1 MQKALILDMVHGAD
15 ILAEEL
21 MVKGYAVTGVDVYGI
36 AKEESKAALKE
47 RGVTVY
53 TYEVP
58 PGHYDLLL
66 MPVHCPDSYLKG
78 VTWDV
83 RKTFHQAVGELSSG
97 DNRIEVTGVK
107 GKTSC
112 CYLLAHILGMDGRSI
127 FLHTSRGQ
135 GPWKGEH
142 IIERKVSIAPTS
154 ILRLPKGYDTT
165 IAEVSLGG
173 SGKADISVITNLAE
187 DYGIAADTR
196 KASDAK
202 ASIFSDGVNIVSDSE
217 LEFWSKYNGNLR
229 PYGNRV
235 KVLGKPTIGTPLEIC
250 IDYRG
255 KHELMLSGNYLALQY
270 VKTMDVV
277 LEICDS
283 MNISAEQVIMGLESF
298 EGVPGRGEIS
308 RSSGKWNVTERN
320 PGISHISIKNTLD
333 ILEKMDLLENA
344 FIVMNPANKKICEK
358 MDADKIRG
366 IFDSFGVS
374 YVIDEDPNVP
384 IPENAE
390 TVVRFIKEGYQ

>member
-21 MVKGYAVTGVDVYGI
+21 MVKGYIVTGVDVYGI
-36 AKEESKAALKE
+36 AKEESKAALREKGIE
-47 RGVTVY
+47 VH
-53 TYEVP
+53 TYDVP
-58 PGHYDLLL
+58 QGHYDLLL

-135 GPWKGEH
+135 GPWNGEH

-173 SGKADISVITNLAE
+173 SGKAEISVITNLAE

-202 ASIFSDGVNIVSDSE
+202 ASIFSNGVNIVPDAE
-217 LEFWSKYNGNLR
+217 LEFWSKYNENLR

-235 KVLGKPTIGTPLEIC
+235 EVLEKPKIGVPFKVHV
-250 IDYRG
+250 DYRG
-255 KHELMLSGNYLALQY
+255 KHELMLPGNYLALQY
-270 VKTMDVV
+270 VRTIDVV

-283 MNISAEQVIMGLESF
+283 MDIPVEQVIVGLESF
-298 EGVPGRGEIS
+298 KGVPGRGEIS
-308 RSSGKWNVTERN
+308 RSDGKWNVTERN
-320 PGISHISIKNTLD
+320 PGISHISIRNTLD
-333 ILEKMDLLENA
+333 VLERMDLLENV
-344 FIVMNPANKKICEK
+344 FVVMNPANKKICEK

-366 IFDSFGVS
+366 IFNSLDVD
-374 YVIDEDPNVP
+374 YIIDEDPNVS

-390 TVVRFIKEGYQ
+390 VVVRFIKEGYQ

>member
-36 AKEESKAALKE
+36 AKDESKAVLKE
-47 RGVTVY
+47 KGVKVY
-53 TYEVP
+53 THNVP

-66 MPVHCPDSYLKG
+66 MPVHCPDSFLKG
-78 VTWDV
+78 VTWDI

-97 DNRIEVTGVK
+97 DNRIEITGVK

-135 GPWKGEH
+135 GPWNGEH
-142 IIERKVSIAPTS
+142 LIERKVSIAPTS

-173 SGKADISVITNLAE
+173 SGKANISVITNLAE

-202 ASIFSDGVNIVSDSE
+202 ASIFSDGINIVSDSE
-217 LEFWSKYNGNLR
+217 LEFWSKYNKDLR
-229 PYGNRV
+229 SYGNRV
-235 KVLGKPTIGTPLEIC
+235 EVLGKPAIGVPLEIH

-283 MNISAEQVIMGLESF
+283 MNIPVEQVIRGLESF
-298 EGVPGRGEIS
+298 EGVPGRGEIF
-308 RSSGKWNVTERN
+308 RSDGKWNVTERN
-320 PGISHISIKNTLD
+320 PGISHLSIKNTLN
-333 ILEKMDLLENA
+333 ILEKMDLLNNA
-344 FIVMNPANKKICEK
+344 FILMNPANKKICEK
-358 MDADKIRG
+358 MDADKIRDV
-366 IFDSFGVS
+366 FDSFCVN
-374 YVIDEDPNVP
+374 YIIDEDPNAP

-390 TVVRFIKEGYQ
+390 VVVRFIKEGYQ